1 MKGLN
6 IFAFDLIE
14 SYFCFEISNVGSHHI
29 LYLSPAKDMVG
40 TVFILEQSLLIFF
53 CEFKKICTFSHR
65 LQVAGQQRRHIQ
77 VLATYSIILIINES
91 NCSSPLWCKQSSIL
105 IINTYPRVTD
115 KNHKQK

>member
-53 CEFKKICTFSHR
+53 CEFKKNMYIFTQTPGGWSTEKTHPGTGHLFHYT
-65 LQVAGQQRRHIQ
+65 H
-77 VLATYSIILIINES
+77 N
-91 NCSSPLWCKQSSIL
+91 
-105 IINTYPRVTD
+105 
-115 KNHKQK
+115 